1 MDAICTIDYALTNTA
16 GGAASV
22 TLTSTMAD
30 AVVGT
35 ASAYTLTAMVIDA
48 GSNPV
53 PGVSVT
59 LIGPSSGAGI
69 APATF
74 SALTNAAGQVVQAFD
89 ANTMAGGFQVQ
100 AVVSGI
106 APATVDLE
114 NLAGDAAKIVYVS
127 GNGQAVPVG
136 AAFADLKVQVLD
148 AHDNPVADDAAAQVG
163 FVSVANGSNAAAAVV
178 DASVSSTA
186 GGFASSSAQANA
198 TAGSY
203 SVVASFNGTSV
214 NFALE
219 NTTGA
224 VNIDN
229 IVWSA
234 NGATSI
240 AYDGSPKGA
249 SATVVGSSLTP
260 SFTYNGSTAAPTVAG
275 TYHVIATVD
284 DGNVS
289 GTASAMLTITP
300 AVAGNTGITLAGGS
314 FVYDGTAK
322 PATVTN
328 PGNLGYTLSYSTG
341 NGLPPVNAGS
351 YVATLTVN
359 DPNHAVDTL
368 TAAIEIAAAE
378 VTLSFGSLSHVYDG
392 SGKAATV
399 TTTPAGVAGVSL
411 AYSPDAVPTNAGSY
425 NVTATL
431 ANPNYVLAGAT
442 TAELVIAKATAQV
455 FLSNLTHVYDG
466 SVKAATVTTV
476 PAALADDVVVTY
488 APAGPINVGSYAV
501 QAVLAGHQNYADA
514 SASATLT
521 IVAAAIAG
529 FEIDGADAFTG
540 VAGEALAAPLP
551 TVRVFDTSDNGVAGI
566 SVTFSVTAGAGSILG
581 NTSATVATGA
591 DGLATVPAWLLGAVA
606 GSNSMTASTGLPGLP
621 TLTFTA
627 EGTQLADVSIDKSVD
642 LAQAHAG
649 QVLTWMLVVENA
661 GPSTAEVELADALP
675 DGLESITWACV
686 AEDGAV
692 CGETSGTGDILFS
705 STVPAGGIVRVV
717 VSATVG
723 NTAAIGTMTN
733 EASATWETG
742 SVTDSAST
750 AIIPADT
757 GPCSI
762 FCDGFEDEP
771 AAKALALPGETEVGN
786 AARGWLVH
794 RAGSSKPGAALELL
808 DGAGKAVA
816 WVDTLKIGEAQ
827 MIRLRQR
834 GADGIE
840 RAGAWSH
847 RDAGEALGYGWD
859 LSVDGLVLRIAPSSS
874 KAGALELHLPAG
886 AVIPESV
893 RAIGASLH

>member
-1 MDAICTIDYALTNTA
+1 M
-16 GGAASV
+16 
-22 TLTSTMAD
+22 
-30 AVVGT
+30 
-35 ASAYTLTAMVIDA
+35 
-48 GSNPV
+48 
-53 PGVSVT
+53 
-59 LIGPSSGAGI
+59 
-69 APATF
+69 
-74 SALTNAAGQVVQAFD
+74 
-89 ANTMAGGFQVQ
+89 
-100 AVVSGI
+100 
-106 APATVDLE
+106 
-114 NLAGDAAKIVYVS
+114 
-127 GNGQAVPVG
+127 G

-328 PGNLGYTLSYSTG
+328 PGNVGYTLSYSTG

-750 AIIPADT
+750 AIIHADT